1 MGKYYDKLQVLTGQ
15 PAGRNELGD
24 LIPASESWLD
34 VSECRDEPAGAG
46 KTIDIG
52 NGKVITYT
60 SNVFCPTTCP
70 DVAENATVRVLCAD
84 GKVQV
89 EGTCKRFKRYRNY
102 VKVWV

>member
-1 MGKYYDKLQVLTGQ
+1 MSKYNDTLQVFTGQ
-15 PAGRNELGD
+15 PATRDELGD
-24 LIPASESWLD
+24 LSKANANWLT

-52 NGKVITYT
+52 NGVVVAYT

-70 DVAENATVRVLCAD
+70 DVALNATVRVLSID

-89 EGTCKRFKRYRNY
+89 ESTCKRFKRYRNY